1 LKTSAKIYY
10 QVYVEVNRS
19 FNMSENISTE
29 QVNEEKGT
37 ISVQMENIFPI
48 IKKWLYSDKEIFLR
62 ELVSNSIDAINKYK
76 HLLLI
81 GEAPKQED
89 SEEYRVQIILDKS
102 DNTLTVVDNGI
113 GMTADE
119 IKRYINQVA
128 FSGAEEFLS
137 KYKSGNEKDQII
149 GHFGLGFYSSF
160 MVAKKVEINSLSY
173 AEGAEAIRWT
183 CDGTPEFII
192 SKGDKKERGTE
203 IKLYLADDEKEFLE
217 EIRIKHLIKTYC
229 DFLPYKIEINGVES
243 NKQKALWND
252 QPSSLKKED
261 YMDFYKY
268 LYPYSPDPIFWI
280 HMNVD
285 YPFNLKGIL
294 YFPKLTHEL
303 DLSKGH
309 IKLYSNNVY
318 VSENT
323 QEVLPRYL
331 AVLQGGIDS
340 PDIPLNVSRS
350 MLQNEPHVRKISQH
364 ISKKVADRLKDMYRT
379 DKDEYV
385 KAWEGI
391 HAFVKVGMMEDDKF
405 YEQVKDAVI
414 FKNSDGEY
422 VNLNEYLEKNKEK
435 AEGKVY
441 YCSDREAQGS
451 YINLFKNQGIDV
463 LILDSF
469 IDSHFINFLEMRNQ
483 EIKFQRIDS
492 DITESLIDK
501 DAKSDV
507 IVDPKT
513 NKTGNELIE
522 EIFRKHLN
530 LPELKV
536 KVEILKSA
544 EIPGMI
550 VFSEQMRRIHE
561 MTSLMQQKDLG
572 PLKDYTLVINA
583 KNPIIENLKK
593 LSQEF
598 NKEPEVELITNHV
611 YELALLSQKQ
621 LPSEKMSSFL
631 ERSNKILELLSKTN

>member
-1 LKTSAKIYY
+1 
-10 QVYVEVNRS
+10 
-19 FNMSENISTE
+19 MSESISTE
-29 QVNEEKGT
+29 QQTAEEKGT
-37 ISVQMENIFPI
+37 ISVHMENIFPI
-48 IKKWLYSDKEIFLR
+48 IKKWLYSDKEIFIR

-76 HLLLI
+76 HLVLI
-81 GEAPKQED
+81 GEAPKSD
-89 SEEYRVQIILDKS
+89 DAEEYRVQIRLDKIE
-102 DNTLTVVDNGI
+102 NTLSVIDNGI

-119 IKRYINQVA
+119 IRKYINQVA

-160 MVAKKVEINSLSY
+160 MVAKKVEINTLSY
-173 AEGAEAIRWT
+173 QEGAEPVRWS

-192 SKGDKKERGTE
+192 SKGDKRERGTE
-203 IKLYLADDEKEFLE
+203 IKLFLAEDEKEFLE
-217 EIRIKHLIKTYC
+217 EVRLKHLIKTYC
-229 DFLPYKIEINGVES
+229 DFLPYKIEINGAES

-261 YMDFYKY
+261 YIDFYNY
-268 LYPYSPDPIFWI
+268 LYPFSPEPIFWI

-303 DLSKGH
+303 DVSKGH

-323 QEVLPRYL
+323 QEILPRYL
-331 AVLQGGIDS
+331 AILQGGIDS

-364 ISKKVADRLKDMYRT
+364 ISKKVADRLKEMYKA
-379 DKDEYV
+379 DKEEYF

-405 YEQVKDAVI
+405 YDQVKDAVV
-414 FKNSDGEY
+414 FKNSEGEY
-422 VNLNEYLEKNKEK
+422 VTLNEYLEKNKEK
-435 AEGKVY
+435 AEGKVFY
-441 YCSDREAQGS
+441 TSDKDAQGH
-451 YINLFKNQGIDV
+451 YISLFKNQGIDV
-463 LILDSF
+463 LVLDSF
-469 IDSHFINFLEMRNQ
+469 IDSHFINFLEMKNQ
-483 EIKFQRIDS
+483 NTKFQRIDS
-492 DITESLIDK
+492 DVTDTLIDK
-501 DAKSDV
+501 AEKSDM

-513 NKTGNELIE
+513 NKTGNEVLE
-522 EIFRKHLN
+522 DIFKTN
-530 LPELKV
+530 LKLPDLKV
-536 KVEILKSA
+536 KVENLKSA

-572 PLKDYTLVINA
+572 FLQDFTLIVNA
-583 KNPIIENLKK
+583 KNPIIDNLKK

-598 NKEPEVELITNHV
+598 NKEAEVELITNHV
-611 YELALLSQKQ
+611 FELALLSQKQ
-621 LPSEKMSSFL
+621 LPPEKMAGFL
-631 ERSNKILELLSKTN
+631 ERSNKILELLSKNS

>member
-1 LKTSAKIYY
+1 
-10 QVYVEVNRS
+10 
-19 FNMSENISTE
+19 MSDTGSTE
-29 QVNEEKGT
+29 QQPEEKGT
-37 ISVQMENIFPI
+37 ISVHMENIFPI

-81 GEAPKQED
+81 GEAPKQDEP
-89 SEEYRVQIILDKS
+89 EEFRVQVRLDKV
-102 DNTLTVVDNGI
+102 DNTLTVSDNGI
-113 GMTADE
+113 GMSAEE
-119 IKRYINQVA
+119 IKKYINQVA

-160 MVAKKVEINSLSY
+160 MVAKKVEINTLSY
-173 AEGAEAIRWT
+173 QEGAEPVKWT
-183 CDGTPEFII
+183 CDGTPEFIL
-192 SKGDKKERGTE
+192 SKGDKKEHGTD
-203 IKLYLADDEKEFLE
+203 ITLYLADDEKDFLE
-217 EIRIKHLIKTYC
+217 EIRIKHLIKKYC

-261 YMDFYKY
+261 YIDFYNY
-268 LYPYSPDPIFWI
+268 LYPFSAEPLFWI

-323 QEVLPRYL
+323 QEILPRYL
-331 AVLQGGIDS
+331 AILQGGIDS

-350 MLQNEPHVRKISQH
+350 MLQNEPHVRKISGH
-364 ISKKVADRLKDMYRT
+364 IAKKVADRLKEMY
-379 DKDEYV
+379 KNEKEEYI

-405 YEQVKDAVI
+405 NEQVKEVVI
-414 FKNSDGEY
+414 FKNSNNEY
-422 VNLNEYLEKNKEK
+422 VTLNEYLEKNKEK

-441 YCSDREAQGS
+441 YCSDREAQAN
-451 YINLFKNQGIDV
+451 YITLFKNQGIDV
-463 LILDSF
+463 LLMDSF
-469 IDSHFINFLEMRNQ
+469 IDSHFINFLEMREQN
-483 EIKFQRIDS
+483 IKFQRIDS
-492 DITESLIDK
+492 DITDTLIDK
-501 DAKSDV
+501 EAGSDL

-513 NKTGNELIE
+513 NKTGNEVLE
-522 EIFRKHLN
+522 DLFRKNLN
-530 LPELKV
+530 MPELKV
-536 KVEILKSA
+536 KVETLKSA

-550 VFSEQMRRIHE
+550 VFSEQMRRLHE

-572 PLKDYTLVINA
+572 PLQDFTLVINA
-583 KNPIIENLKK
+583 KNQIIENLKK

-598 NKEPEVELITNHV
+598 NKEKELELITNHV

-621 LPSEKMSSFL
+621 LPPEKMSGFL
-631 ERSNKILELLSKTN
+631 ERSNKLLELLSKG